1 MTENTKTEFK
11 CQFCDSNFTRSYN
24 LKRHMERKHAQQKVI
39 ISQDKV
45 IIPQQKVIISKDK
58 VIISKDKVI
67 IPAQKVNILETDG
80 LSCTKCERVF
90 KKQWICT
97 RHEKKCSSTI
107 NPLECTFCHKIY
119 STKQSKFVHMKKCKD
134 QAIVLYNNNSDAN
147 TNANANTAESLVT
160 NNITNNNNIN
170 NINNNNT
177 NNINNGTINYNIVIY
192 DEKKTNF
199 IKEHITYEKLKFL
212 LNTNTDETVFSKY
225 NNHLMEK
232 EENNCIRKSD
242 KRSNYSQIHIGE
254 NKWKNIPDK
263 KIYPEIISQI
273 AGDMQDIVNDK
284 FENLKSKEKL
294 FDLLDYFIFKETS
307 DDDKETERRYKK
319 IYNLII
325 EEQKLYAINAARN
338 EN

>member
-1 MTENTKTEFK
+1 MTENKKLENK
-11 CQFCDSNFTRSYN
+11 CINCDCSFTRLYN
-24 LKRHMERKHAQQKVI
+24 LRRHTERKHKNIVAQKCNPFAQKCNPFAQKCNPFAQKCNPFAQNCNPFQENEKVEENQCIYCKKILANKWSLKRHNIKCTDTKESNSYECNFCNKIFNTRNGKSKHLKICKIKNTALI
-39 ISQDKV
+39 IKPSEDT
-45 IIPQQKVIISKDK
+45 
-58 VIISKDKVI
+58 
-67 IPAQKVNILETDG
+67 NINT
-80 LSCTKCERVF
+80 
-90 KKQWICT
+90 
-97 RHEKKCSSTI
+97 
-107 NPLECTFCHKIY
+107 
-119 STKQSKFVHMKKCKD
+119 
-134 QAIVLYNNNSDAN
+134 NNS
-147 TNANANTAESLVT
+147 TQPMV
-160 NNITNNNNIN
+160 INNNNIN
-170 NINNNNT
+170 NINNNIT
-177 NNINNGTINYNIVIY
+177 NNTNNGTINYNIVIY

-225 NNHLMEK
+225 NSQLMEK

-273 AGDMQDIVNDK
+273 AGDMQDMVNDK
-284 FENLKSKEKL
+284 FKNLKSKEKL

-325 EEQKLYAINAARN
+325 EEQKLYAINAA
-338 EN
+338 E

>member
-11 CQFCDSNFTRSYN
+11 CQCCDSNFTRSYN

-39 ISQDKV
+39 ISPDKV

-58 VIISKDKVI
+58 VIIPQQKVI
-67 IPAQKVNILETDG
+67 ISELDTF
-80 LSCTKCERVF
+80 SCKKCERVF

-134 QAIVLYNNNSDAN
+134 QAIVLYNNSDAD
-147 TNANANTAESLVT
+147 ANANTNTAQSLVT
-160 NNITNNNNIN
+160 NNITNNNI
-170 NINNNNT
+170 NNT

-284 FENLKSKEKL
+284 FENLKSK
-294 FDLLDYFIFKETS
+294 
-307 DDDKETERRYKK
+307 
-319 IYNLII
+319 
-325 EEQKLYAINAARN
+325 
-338 EN
+338 